1 MGPVKAPLLSSSIV
15 KIKKLKVMSKRK
27 LLKKGFD
34 YESKLEE
41 LIFEMCVDNEDEECL
56 MYAVEVLKKKLNSI
70 FDEDDE

>member
-1 MGPVKAPLLSSSIV
+1 MGSVKAPLLSSSIV

-41 LIFEMCVDNEDEECL
+41 LIFEMCVDNEDEESL
-56 MYAVEVLKKKLNSI
+56 MYAVEVLKEVKQH
-70 FDEDDE
+70 F

>member
-41 LIFEMCVDNEDEECL
+41 LI
-56 MYAVEVLKKKLNSI
+56 LK
-70 FDEDDE
+70 

>member
-41 LIFEMCVDNEDEECL
+41 LISEMCVDNEDEECL
-56 MYAVEVLKKKLNSI
+56 MYLAKHHLN
-70 FDEDDE
+70 E

>member
-1 MGPVKAPLLSSSIV
+1 MGSVKAPLLSYSIV

-41 LIFEMCVDNEDEECL
+41 LIFEMCVFYIIHNQTD
-56 MYAVEVLKKKLNSI
+56 
-70 FDEDDE
+70 F